1 MASQFNLFNSWFS
14 QIDMSIYLQE
24 EGTLA
29 QTQLPQMTEAG
40 ISQANVIA
48 FVPTEGLFPIHS
60 FLCFLAPSEMIIY
73 GILRKDSEG
82 ESGDSNLPTKSLWP

>member
-1 MASQFNLFNSWFS
+1 
-14 QIDMSIYLQE
+14 MSIYLQE

-40 ISQANVIA
+40 ICQANVIA
-48 FVPTEGLFPIHS
+48 FVPTEGLFPIPS
-60 FLCFLAPSEMIIY
+60 FRFLAPSEMIIY